1 MAPESTPGSLEV
13 DLGKPPVDLTTTV
26 VSGVRWKSLTRVV
39 SVATRLIV
47 SVVVARLL
55 TPTEYGI
62 AGMAFVAASFGF
74 LFTDPALGAALIQRP
89 AIDERDRSTVFW
101 LASGIGLL
109 LTVLGVAL
117 SGLIADFF
125 GEAQV
130 QELFAVCSLCF
141 VLVSLSVAPRAL
153 LARKLAYRS
162 LEIREMVGIVAG
174 GAAAIGVAFA
184 GFGPWA
190 VVMNLVASTLVST
203 ALVWILVDWRPQA
216 TFSRESARNLGG
228 FSGRVFAASA
238 LSWGDLNLDKALVG
252 RFLGAQALGPYSLA
266 FGAMLLP
273 QQMLGRPLNEVLSPA
288 FSRIQS
294 DTERLERA
302 WLRSKRLSVAVVA
315 PAVLSLVVLAPDFV
329 PVVFGAQ
336 WNEAVLPLQLLC
348 IGGVAASLVNLHWAV
363 LLARGEGSTL
373 FRLTLWSS
381 VVRWAAIL
389 VGLPWGIVG
398 VAASYAGVRW
408 LLVVPSTWFT
418 TRGVSFRFWPALRA
432 GAGMLPA
439 AVAAAAAGFAV
450 RQLLLQTSTPQA
462 ARLIVAAGVILV
474 SYLAIVLVTT
484 PSIMREMMR
493 MFRNRPTT

>member
-1 MAPESTPGSLEV
+1 MAPKSTPGSLEV
-13 DLGKPPVDLTTTV
+13 DHGKPPVDLTSTV

-39 SVATRLIV
+39 AVATRVIM
-47 SVVVARLL
+47 VVVLARLL

-62 AGMAFVAASFGF
+62 AGMALVAASFGL

-101 LASGIGLL
+101 LAGGIGLL

-125 GEAQV
+125 GEGQV

-141 VLVSLSVAPRAL
+141 VVVSLSVAPRAL
-153 LARKLAYRS
+153 LARRLAYRS
-162 LEIREMVGIVAG
+162 LEIRDMVSIVAG
-174 GAAAIGVAFA
+174 GVAAVGVALA
-184 GFGPWA
+184 GFGAWA

-203 ALVWILVDWRPQA
+203 ALVWILVDWRPHA
-216 TFSRESARNLGG
+216 TFSRESARNLGA
-228 FSGRVFAASA
+228 FSGRVFSASA

-252 RFLGAQALGPYSLA
+252 RYLGAEALGPYSLA
-266 FGAMLLP
+266 FAAMLLP
-273 QQMLGRPLNEVLSPA
+273 QTTLGRPFNEVLSPA
-288 FSRIQS
+288 FSRIQG
-294 DTERLERA
+294 DAERLERA

-315 PAVLSLVVLAPDFV
+315 PAVLALVVLAPDFV

-336 WNEAVLPLQLLC
+336 WDDAILPLQLLC

-373 FRLTLWSS
+373 LRLTFWSS
-381 VVRWAAIL
+381 LVRWAAVL

-418 TRGVSFRFWPALRA
+418 TSAVSFRFWPALRA
-432 GAGMLPA
+432 GTGMLPA
-439 AVAAAAAGFAV
+439 AIAAAAAGFAV

-462 ARLIVAAGVILV
+462 ARLVITAGAILA
-474 SYLAIVLVTT
+474 SYLGIVLATT
-484 PSIMREMMR
+484 PSVIREMLR
-493 MFRNRPTT
+493 IFRTRSTT